1 MHQWW
6 AESYIS
12 SRGLEENYCRNPDG
26 SEAPWC
32 FTSVPAMRTALCL
45 QIKRCA
51 DDIEAE
57 GISLLLHFNMNPAN
71 RLLLAL
77 MNKDD
82 LTMHRLYEY
91 SYEDVQGCN
100 INVMKTPP
108 ARAPNPWNI
117 WRVARNCFFFSFS
130 LFEHLT
136 IDEDRI
142 ISPPMQIY
150 LKKKKKQQRDNFGCL
165 HYFTL
170 KQNNEI
176 ISQKAKTSR
185 GRIIIHFGLQ
195 FSLHRPSVGL
205 KSGLCAGHSVKFT
218 LVFSKNDVC
227 FKLLS
232 SWKTK
237 RSLHQKWHYYLICHT
252 GSIPVQASS
261 NCLLLNNNS

>member
-32 FTSVPAMRTALCL
+32 FTSVPTMRTALCL

-150 LKKKKKQQRDNFGCL
+150 FKKKKNSKETILDAYIILLWNKTTKLF
-165 HYFTL
+165 L
-170 KQNNEI
+170 K
-176 ISQKAKTSR
+176 KPKLLGA
-185 GRIIIHFGLQ
+185 GL
-195 FSLHRPSVGL
+195 L
-205 KSGLCAGHSVKFT
+205 FT
-218 LVFSKNDVC
+218 LVFSS
-227 FKLLS
+227 LS
-232 SWKTK
+232 TDLQWD
-237 RSLHQKWHYYLICHT
+237 
-252 GSIPVQASS
+252 
-261 NCLLLNNNS
+261 

>member
-1 MHQWW
+1 
-6 AESYIS
+6 
-12 SRGLEENYCRNPDG
+12 
-26 SEAPWC
+26 
-32 FTSVPAMRTALCL
+32 MRTALCL

-82 LTMHRLYEY
+82 LTMQRLYEY
-91 SYEDVQGCN
+91 SYEDMQGCN
-100 INVMKTPP
+100 INVMKIPP
-108 ARAPNPWNI
+108 ARAPKPWNI

-130 LFEHLT
+130 QFEHLT
-136 IDEDRI
+136 IDEL
-142 ISPPMQIY
+142 IY
-150 LKKKKKQQRDNFGCL
+150 LFIFFKKQQRDNFGCL

-176 ISQKAKTSR
+176 ISQKTKTTR

-205 KSGLCAGHSVKFT
+205 KSGHSVKFT
-218 LVFSKNDVC
+218 LVFLKNDIC
-227 FKLLS
+227 FKPLS

-237 RSLHQKWHYYLICHT
+237 RSLHQKWHYYLICHM
-252 GSIPVQASS
+252 GSIPLQASS

>member
-1 MHQWW
+1 MNIH
-6 AESYIS
+6 
-12 SRGLEENYCRNPDG
+12 
-26 SEAPWC
+26 
-32 FTSVPAMRTALCL
+32 MRTCRAVISMWWRPL
-45 QIKRCA
+45 QREPQIP
-51 DDIEAE
+51 
-57 GISLLLHFNMNPAN
+57 GISDESP
-71 RLLLAL
+71 
-77 MNKDD
+77 
-82 LTMHRLYEY
+82 EIV
-91 SYEDVQGCN
+91 S
-100 INVMKTPP
+100 
-108 ARAPNPWNI
+108 
-117 WRVARNCFFFSFS
+117 FFSFS

-150 LKKKKKQQRDNFGCL
+150 FKKKKQQRDNFGCL

-261 NCLLLNNNS
+261 NCFLLNNNS

>member
-150 LKKKKKQQRDNFGCL
+150 FKKNKNSKETILDAYIILLWNKTTKLFLKKPKLLG
-165 HYFTL
+165 
-170 KQNNEI
+170 
-176 ISQKAKTSR
+176 A
-185 GRIIIHFGLQ
+185 GL
-195 FSLHRPSVGL
+195 L
-205 KSGLCAGHSVKFT
+205 FT
-218 LVFSKNDVC
+218 LVFSS
-227 FKLLS
+227 LS
-232 SWKTK
+232 TDLQWD
-237 RSLHQKWHYYLICHT
+237 
-252 GSIPVQASS
+252 
-261 NCLLLNNNS
+261 